1 MKLTKRAEQPQAG
14 EQGSL
19 QGDLQNNGA
28 ARGQGLT
35 RRAFMVNS
43 GLVAGGAVAAGWLAP
58 AMMQRA
64 EAKTVAA
71 DVPVEVK
78 RTI

>member
-19 QGDLQNNGA
+19 QGGLQNNGA

-43 GLVAGGAVAAGWLAP
+43 GLVAGGA
-58 AMMQRA
+58 
-64 EAKTVAA
+64 
-71 DVPVEVK
+71 
-78 RTI
+78 